1 MRFVCESCRAQYMIN
16 DDKVGPKGVKVRCR
30 KCGYVITV
38 KRTDGAKA
46 SASASPSG
54 PANMS
59 NDPDD
64 ALATQ
69 VMQSPLAA
77 DATLEQDGADVTNPG
92 NVSDA
97 NSPPS
102 VVASPALTAE
112 LDSNE
117 KPEKGNG
124 AKKSAAG
131 DSFLGADEDEIGAV
145 FDQVLKTGPNSM
157 GAVTAAAA
165 AASGAPNPFDDD
177 DRQSTRVIDADTVA
191 ALAKESGSNG
201 AARPAEKAAEPVP
214 EGNWFVAINEKQTG
228 PLSLD
233 KVKEH
238 WDRGEIGPDS
248 LCWREGYGDWLP
260 LSEVK
265 ALASVLAPKPPK
277 PIVVPT
283 AVIPAAASVVSVP
296 VQSAFSAGGLVQT
309 VQSEVQVPMS
319 AAPPSS
325 INDREESGSWK
336 PSAASALASLVKDE
350 MEALSKPAPKAPPPP
365 VAAVEEVSTRG
376 LLDLPEKPVTAPLP
390 AAPAQA
396 RPEPVRAPTN
406 PYLANPGATYSSPAV
421 TQYRPQSNQRLIVGA
436 VSAVVLLLLL
446 LIVLVVWSINRAP
459 AVVVQPTPVPP
470 AVVAVAPTVPATNP
484 APANPPVTAPANPQP
499 ANPSVANPPVA
510 ANPAVANPP
519 AANPA
524 VANPN
529 PNPAV
534 VANPNPA
541 VANPNRQPTVA
552 PREPK
557 APAVVASREPRA
569 AKEPAPEPVKKEE
582 KRVEPSGGGDDFD
595 KAFGGGGSSSAKK
608 EEPKAEPK
616 KKADVYV
623 PPAPGS
629 ASADIKQTL
638 EQGDVMEVVVA
649 NKPALAKC
657 AADQRAKDPSTSG
670 KLVMRWTI
678 LTSGKVGAV
687 NVETEEFKGTYMASC
702 VGGLIKSW
710 TFPRHKVQGEP
721 VKFPFKF

>member
-38 KRTDGAKA
+38 KRTDGGGAKS
-46 SASASPSG
+46 SASSNAPSG

-64 ALATQ
+64 ATATQ

-97 NSPPS
+97 PPS
-102 VVASPALTAE
+102 VVPSPALTME

-117 KPEKGNG
+117 KADKPS
-124 AKKSAAG
+124 KKRDPG
-131 DSFLGADEDEIGAV
+131 ESFLGADEDEIGAV

-157 GAVTAAAA
+157 GAVSAAAA
-165 AASGAPNPFDDD
+165 AGAPNPFDDD

-191 ALAKESGSNG
+191 ALAKESGNG
-201 AARPAEKAAEPVP
+201 EAKQQAEKASEAVP

-283 AVIPAAASVVSVP
+283 AVIPAGASVVSVP
-296 VQSAFSAGGLVQT
+296 VQSAFSAGGLMQT
-309 VQSEVQVPMS
+309 VQSEMQVPMS

-325 INDREESGSWK
+325 INDREESGAWK

-350 MEALSKPAPKAPPPP
+350 MDALSKPAVKAPPPP
-365 VAAVEEVSTRG
+365 APIEEVSTRG

-390 AAPAQA
+390 AAPAA
-396 RPEPVRAPTN
+396 RPEILRAPTN

-421 TQYRPQSNQRLIVGA
+421 TQYRPQSNRGLIIGA

-459 AVVVQPTPVPP
+459 AVVVQPTPTP
-470 AVVAVAPTVPATNP
+470 APVQNPVVAVAPTNPPAPTNPAVANP
-484 APANPPVTAPANPQP
+484 APANPAVAANPNPAPAN
-499 ANPSVANPPVA
+499 PVA
-510 ANPAVANPP
+510 ANPNPAPANPNP
-519 AANPA
+519 ANPA
-524 VANPN
+524 VA
-529 PNPAV
+529 
-534 VANPNPA
+534 ANPNPTVRQPVVAQREPRPA
-541 VANPNRQPTVA
+541 VA
-552 PREPK
+552 
-557 APAVVASREPRA
+557 ASREPRA
-569 AKEPAPEPVKKEE
+569 AKEPVAAPEPVKKEE
-582 KRVEPSGGGDDFD
+582 KKAGGGDAFDEAFGAPSGG
-595 KAFGGGGSSSAKK
+595 SSKK
-608 EEPKAEPK
+608 EESKAEPK

-629 ASADIKQTL
+629 ATADLKPTL
-638 EQGDVMEVVVA
+638 EQGDILEVVLA
-649 NKPALAKC
+649 NKTALAKC
-657 AADQRAKDPSTSG
+657 ATDQRAKDPGTSG
-670 KLVMRWTI
+670 KLVMKWSI
-678 LTSGKVGAV
+678 QTSGKVGAV
-687 NVETEEFKGTYMASC
+687 NVVSEEFKGTYMASC

-710 TFPRHKVQGEP
+710 TFPRHKTAGEP
-721 VKFPFKF
+721 VTFPFKF